1 MKEDGDSI
9 TPPCI
14 EPYMATFRLFLKNT
28 EDKRIR
34 DLQKANTKEKEK
46 AKKTNSEDPTDW

>member
-28 EDKRIR
+28 EQKRIR
-34 DLQKANTKEKEK
+34 DLQKANLNKQGEIKQG
-46 AKKTNSEDPTDW
+46 DPMSVDY

>member
-14 EPYMATFRLFLKNT
+14 ESYMATFRTFLRNV
-28 EDKRIR
+28 EAKRIR
-34 DLQKANTKEKEK
+34 DLQKANKTKQG
-46 AKKTNSEDPTDW
+46 DPMDF

>member
-46 AKKTNSEDPTDW
+46 AKKTNSEDPNDW

>member
-14 EPYMATFRLFLKNT
+14 ELYMATFRLFLKNT

-46 AKKTNSEDPTDW
+46 AKKTNSEDPNDW

>member
-34 DLQKANTKEKEK
+34 DLQKANKNKQG
-46 AKKTNSEDPTDW
+46 DPMDF

>member
-1 MKEDGDSI
+1 MKEEGDSI

-28 EDKRIR
+28 EEKRIR
-34 DLQKANTKEKEK
+34 DLQK
-46 AKKTNSEDPTDW
+46 TNKNKLSEPIEIKQVDPMDF